1 MKLGVYLLDQVDITS
16 QMLGGK
22 AKNLAILM
30 QNNFPVPNG
39 FAVTLEAFNGDVLN
53 KNAISQINNLI
64 DKEKTYAVRSSALSE
79 DALNESWAGQFESF
93 LNVSQKDIIEKIVD
107 CHNSKKSRAI
117 AYSND
122 SEDFQ
127 IAVVVQEML
136 KPDYAGVI
144 FTKNPITGADEM
156 ITEYIEGL
164 GEDLVS
170 GRKDPVQII
179 ISKNSDLPNCP
190 FDLESLCTIANKIV
204 ETFNGIPQDIEYAVV
219 NGKIYILQSRP
230 ITTHN
235 FVEENKQQLGTPEE
249 LFFWGPSRAEP
260 KYMSD
265 FHAGIEIFYNKLLKN
280 KNMPQPPVTLILFND
295 HKVVWLLNENRFSK
309 FTHEMFKYYEANCN
323 IDDDIKHWNDFVD
336 NKDLVSAFLQ
346 TEMAEFALYGA
357 ETEIIDRL
365 KRFDIETRRKI
376 ISVFTTPNE
385 ETFLN
390 KIDRELI
397 ECKNTKKMAEKYPW
411 INDGYSGVYG
421 LDEAEKYFE
430 ERLDILKDGLP
441 DIEDLSNKR
450 IKLIKEYNISDSEV
464 KAMELLR
471 KLIEFMDNRKAWMM
485 KSRREIKE
493 TFNSS
498 SHGIYFDGKK
508 FKNLNREEAE
518 ELYNRYVSFKSAT
531 GILKGLVASNG
542 NHHFV
547 SGEVAVVTSPTD
559 IVGTGK
565 ILVCPMTSPSYVP
578 LMRKAKALVTDHGGT
593 MSHAAIVAREFGLPA
608 IVGTKSATREL
619 KNGDKIM
626 LNMLTGEIIR

>member
-1 MKLGVYLLDQVDITS
+1 MALGVNLLEQVDITS
-16 QMLGGK
+16 PVLGGK
-22 AKNLAILM
+22 AKNLAVLT
-30 QNNFPVPNG
+30 QHNFPVPSG
-39 FAVTLEAFNGDVLN
+39 FVVTLEAFNGDTLN
-53 KNAISQINNLI
+53 KDAISQINSLI
-64 DKEKTYAVRSSALSE
+64 DKEKLYAVRSSALSE
-79 DALNESWAGQFESF
+79 DTLNESWAGQFESF
-93 LNVSQKDIIEKIVD
+93 LNVSKEDVCEKIID
-107 CHNSKKSRAI
+107 CHNSKKARAI

-127 IAVVVQEML
+127 ISVVVQEML
-136 KPDYAGVI
+136 NPNYAGVI

-170 GRKDPVQII
+170 GRKDPIQII

-190 FDLESLCTIANKIV
+190 FDLESLCSIANKIV
-204 ETFNGIPQDIEYAVV
+204 DAFNGIPQDIEYAIVD
-219 NGKIYILQSRP
+219 GKIYILQSRP
-230 ITTHN
+230 ITTH
-235 FVEENKQQLGTPEE
+235 FSIEEKKQELGNPEE

-265 FHAGIEIFYNKLLKN
+265 FHAGIEIFYNKLLEN
-280 KNMPQPPVTLILFND
+280 KNMPQPPVTLILFYD
-295 HKVVWLLNENRFSK
+295 HKVVWLLNEKDFSK
-309 FTHEMFKYYEANCN
+309 FTHEMFKYYEENCN
-323 IDDDIKHWNDFVD
+323 IDDNIKQWKDFVN
-336 NKDLVSAFLQ
+336 NKDLVSAFLE

-376 ISVFTTPNE
+376 ISIFTTPNE
-385 ETFLN
+385 ETFLS

-397 ECKNTKKMAEKYPW
+397 ECKNTKKMAEKYSW

-421 LDEAEKYFE
+421 LEDAKKYFE

-441 DIEDLSNKR
+441 DKEDLTNKR
-450 IKLIKEYNISDSEV
+450 IELIKEYSISDNEV
-464 KAMELLR
+464 KSMELLR

-485 KSRREIKE
+485 RSRREINE
-493 TFNSS
+493 PFNSFY
-498 SHGIYFDGKK
+498 HGIYFNGKE
-508 FKNLNREEAE
+508 FKNLNREETE
-518 ELYNRYVSFKSAT
+518 QLYNRYVSFKSAT

-547 SGEVAVVTSPTD
+547 SGEVAIATSPTD
-559 IVGTGK
+559 IVGDDK

-619 KNGDKIM
+619 KTGDKIM